1 MEGANGSSMTLITA
15 NEFVEQEIDKR
26 AEALEDRFQADVLAF
41 SGPLLSG
48 ADDVLRDV
56 IEAREAEREKL
67 CVVLTTPGGYID
79 VVHRIVD
86 LLRHH
91 YAHVEFVVPNYAFSA
106 GTILAM
112 SGDAIWMDYY
122 SRLGP
127 IDPQVEIDG
136 QMLPALGY
144 LVRYERLI
152 EKAQNGELTT
162 VEAELVISGFD
173 QAELYAYE
181 QARELSVYLLKLWL
195 ANYKFRNWEIT
206 ETSQEEVT
214 QEMREERAEFIA
226 RELSDTEKWHSHGH
240 GISMEV
246 LRRDLNLKI
255 DDFGADRDLNAR
267 VSAYYKLLDDYQK
280 KLRVEAIHARGRFT
294 PIHARG

>member
-1 MEGANGSSMTLITA
+1 MTLTTA
-15 NEFVEQEIDKR
+15 NEFVEQEIDRR
-26 AEALEDRFQADVLAF
+26 AESLEDHFKSDVLAF
-41 SGPLLSG
+41 SGPLLFG

-56 IEAREAEREKL
+56 IETRETERERL

-79 VVHRIVD
+79 VVHRIVG

-152 EKAQNGELTT
+152 EKAQKGELTT
-162 VEAELVISGFD
+162 VEAELVVSGFD
-173 QAELYAYE
+173 QAVLYAYE
-181 QARELSVYLLKLWL
+181 QARELSVSLLKLWL
-195 ANYKFRNWEIT
+195 ANYKFKNWEIT

-214 QEMREERAEFIA
+214 QKMREERAEYIA

-246 LRRDLNLKI
+246 LRRDLKLEI

-267 VSAYYKLLDDYQK
+267 IAAYYKLLDDYQK
-280 KLRVEAIHARGRFT
+280 KRGVEAIHVRGRFT
-294 PIHARG
+294 PILAHS

>member
-1 MEGANGSSMTLITA
+1 MELTTA
-15 NEFVEQEIDKR
+15 NEFIERELDKR
-26 AEALEDRFQADVLAF
+26 AESLESRFEADVLAI
-41 SGPLLSG
+41 SGPLLLG
-48 ADDVLRDV
+48 VDDVLRDV
-56 IEAREAEREKL
+56 VESHEPKNEKL

-86 LLRHH
+86 LFRHH

-127 IDPQVEIDG
+127 IDPQIEIDG

-152 EKAQNGELTT
+152 EKAREGELTT
-162 VEAELVISGFD
+162 VEAELLVSGFD
-173 QAELYAYE
+173 QAVLYAYE
-181 QARELSVYLLKLWL
+181 QARELSVSLLKLWL
-195 ANYKFRNWEIT
+195 TSYKFRDWTFSES
-206 ETSQEEVT
+206 SQKEVT
-214 QEMREERAEFIA
+214 QEMREERAEYIA
-226 RELSDTEKWHSHGH
+226 RELSNTEKWHSHGH

-246 LRRDLNLKI
+246 LRRDLKLKI
-255 DDFGADRDLNAR
+255 DDFGEDGELNSR
-267 VSAYYKLLDDYQK
+267 IGAYYKLLDDYQK
-280 KLRVEAIHARGRFT
+280 KLGVEAIHMRGRFT
-294 PIHARG
+294 PLHMHG

>member
-1 MEGANGSSMTLITA
+1 MTLTTA

-26 AEALEDRFQADVLAF
+26 AESLEDRFKSDVLAF
-41 SGPLLSG
+41 SGPLLFG

-56 IEAREAEREKL
+56 IETRETERERL

-79 VVHRIVD
+79 VVHRIVG

-127 IDPQVEIDG
+127 IDPQVEIEG

-152 EKAQNGELTT
+152 EKAQKGELTT
-162 VEAELVISGFD
+162 VEAELVVSGFD
-173 QAELYAYE
+173 QAVLYAYE
-181 QARELSVYLLKLWL
+181 QARELSVSLLKLWL
-195 ANYKFRNWEIT
+195 ANYKFKNWEIT

-214 QEMREERAEFIA
+214 QKMREERAEYIA

-246 LRRDLNLKI
+246 LRRDLKLKI
-255 DDFGADRDLNAR
+255 DDFGADRDLNTRIA
-267 VSAYYKLLDDYQK
+267 AYYKLLDDYQRK
-280 KLRVEAIHARGRFT
+280 RGVEAIHVRGRFT
-294 PIHARG
+294 PIHTHS

>member
-1 MEGANGSSMTLITA
+1 MTLTTA

-26 AEALEDRFQADVLAF
+26 AESLEDRFKADVLAF
-41 SGPLLSG
+41 SGPLLFG

-56 IEAREAEREKL
+56 IETRETERERL

-79 VVHRIVD
+79 VVHRIVG

-127 IDPQVEIDG
+127 IDPQVEIEG

-152 EKAQNGELTT
+152 EKAQKGELTT
-162 VEAELVISGFD
+162 VEAELVVSGFD
-173 QAELYAYE
+173 QAVLYAYE
-181 QARELSVYLLKLWL
+181 QARELSVSLLKLWL
-195 ANYKFRNWEIT
+195 ANYKFKNWEIT

-214 QEMREERAEFIA
+214 QKMREERAEYIA

-246 LRRDLNLKI
+246 LRRDLKLKI

-267 VSAYYKLLDDYQK
+267 IAAYYKLLDDYQK
-280 KLRVEAIHARGRFT
+280 KRGVEAIHVRGRFT
-294 PIHARG
+294 PIHAHS

>member
-1 MEGANGSSMTLITA
+1 MTLTTA
-15 NEFVEQEIDKR
+15 NEFVEQKIDKR
-26 AEALEDRFQADVLAF
+26 AESLEDRFKSDVLAF
-41 SGPLLSG
+41 SGPLLFG

-56 IEAREAEREKL
+56 IETRETERERL

-79 VVHRIVD
+79 VVHRIVG

-152 EKAQNGELTT
+152 EKAQKGELTT
-162 VEAELVISGFD
+162 VEAELVVSGFD
-173 QAELYAYE
+173 QAALYAYE
-181 QARELSVYLLKLWL
+181 QARELSVSLLKLWL
-195 ANYKFRNWEIT
+195 ANYKFKNWEIT
-206 ETSQEEVT
+206 ETSQ
-214 QEMREERAEFIA
+214 
-226 RELSDTEKWHSHGH
+226 
-240 GISMEV
+240 
-246 LRRDLNLKI
+246 
-255 DDFGADRDLNAR
+255 
-267 VSAYYKLLDDYQK
+267 
-280 KLRVEAIHARGRFT
+280 
-294 PIHARG
+294 

>member
-1 MEGANGSSMTLITA
+1 MTLTTA

-26 AEALEDRFQADVLAF
+26 AESLEDHFKSDVLAF
-41 SGPLLSG
+41 SGPLLFG

-56 IEAREAEREKL
+56 IETRETERERL

-79 VVHRIVD
+79 VVHRIVG

-152 EKAQNGELTT
+152 EKAQKGELTT
-162 VEAELVISGFD
+162 VEAELVVSGFD
-173 QAELYAYE
+173 QAVLYAYE
-181 QARELSVYLLKLWL
+181 QARELSVSLLKLWL
-195 ANYKFRNWEIT
+195 ANYKFKNWKIT

-214 QEMREERAEFIA
+214 QKMREERAEYIA

-246 LRRDLNLKI
+246 LRRDLKLKI

-267 VSAYYKLLDDYQK
+267 VVAYYKLLDDYQK
-280 KLRVEAIHARGRFT
+280 NRGVEAIHVRGRFT
-294 PIHARG
+294 PVLAHS

>member
-1 MEGANGSSMTLITA
+1 MTLTTA
-15 NEFVEQEIDKR
+15 NEFIERELDKR
-26 AEALEDRFQADVLAF
+26 AESLERRFEADVLAF

-48 ADDVLRDV
+48 TDDVLRDV
-56 IEAREAEREKL
+56 VESHEPKSEKL

-86 LLRHH
+86 LFRHH
-91 YAHVEFVVPNYAFSA
+91 YAHVEFVIPNYAFSA

-127 IDPQVEIDG
+127 IDPQIEIDG

-152 EKAQNGELTT
+152 EKAQKGELTA
-162 VEAELVISGFD
+162 VEAGLLVSGFD
-173 QAELYAYE
+173 QAALYAYE
-181 QARELSVYLLKLWL
+181 QARELSVFLLKLWL
-195 ANYKFRNWEIT
+195 ASYKFRNWKVT
-206 ETSQEEVT
+206 ETSQTEVT
-214 QEMREERAEFIA
+214 QEVREERAERIA
-226 RELSDTEKWHSHGH
+226 RDLSDTEKWHSHGH

-246 LRRDLNLKI
+246 LRRDIKLKI
-255 DDFGADRDLNAR
+255 DDFGADECLNSR
-267 VSAYYKLLDDYQK
+267 IGAYYKLLDDYQ
-280 KLRVEAIHARGRFT
+280 RNRGVEAIHMRGRFT
-294 PIHARG
+294 PMHAHG

>member
-1 MEGANGSSMTLITA
+1 MTLTTA
-15 NEFVEQEIDKR
+15 NEFVEQEIDRR
-26 AEALEDRFQADVLAF
+26 AESLEDRFKADVLAF
-41 SGPLLSG
+41 SGPLLFG

-56 IEAREAEREKL
+56 IETRETERERL

-79 VVHRIVD
+79 VVHRIVG

-127 IDPQVEIDG
+127 IDPQVEIEG

-152 EKAQNGELTT
+152 EKAQKGELTT
-162 VEAELVISGFD
+162 VEAELVVSGFD
-173 QAELYAYE
+173 QAVLYAYE
-181 QARELSVYLLKLWL
+181 QARELSVSLLKLWL
-195 ANYKFRNWEIT
+195 ANYKFKNWEIT

-214 QEMREERAEFIA
+214 QKMREERAEYIA

-246 LRRDLNLKI
+246 LRRDLKLKI

-267 VSAYYKLLDDYQK
+267 IAAYYKLLDDYQK
-280 KLRVEAIHARGRFT
+280 KRGVEAIHVRGRFT
-294 PIHARG
+294 PIHAHN

>member
-1 MEGANGSSMTLITA
+1 MTLTTA

-41 SGPLLSG
+41 SGPLLFG

-56 IEAREAEREKL
+56 IETREAEREKL

-79 VVHRIVD
+79 VVHRVVD

-127 IDPQVEIDG
+127 IDPQVEIEG

-173 QAELYAYE
+173 QAVLYAYE
-181 QARELSVYLLKLWL
+181 QARELSVSLLKLWL

-206 ETSQEEVT
+206 ETSQKEVT
-214 QEMREERAEFIA
+214 QKMREERAEYIA

-246 LRRDLNLKI
+246 LRRDPKLKI

-280 KLRVEAIHARGRFT
+280 KRGVEAIHARGRFT
-294 PIHARG
+294 PIHVHG

>member
-1 MEGANGSSMTLITA
+1 MTPTTA
-15 NEFVEQEIDKR
+15 NEFIERELDRR
-26 AEALEDRFQADVLAF
+26 AESLGRRFDADVLAI

-48 ADDVLRDV
+48 ADDVLRDIV
-56 IEAREAEREKL
+56 ESREAKSEKL
-67 CVVLTTPGGYID
+67 CVVLTTSGGYIE

-86 LLRHH
+86 LFRHH

-112 SGDAIWMDYY
+112 SGNAIWMDYY

-127 IDPQVEIDG
+127 IDPQIEIDG

-152 EKAQNGELTT
+152 EKARRGELTT
-162 VEAELVISGFD
+162 AEAGLLVAGFD
-173 QAELYAYE
+173 QAALYAYE
-181 QARELSVYLLKLWL
+181 QARELSVFLLKLWL
-195 ANYKFRNWEIT
+195 TSYKFRNWKVT
-206 ETSQEEVT
+206 ETSRTEVT
-214 QEMREERAEFIA
+214 HKMREERTECIA

-246 LRRDLNLKI
+246 LRRDLRLKI
-255 DDFGADRDLNAR
+255 DDFGADGELN
-267 VSAYYKLLDDYQK
+267 SLIGAYYKLLNDHQK
-280 KLRVEAIHARGRFT
+280 NLGPEAMYIHTAGYFT
-294 PIHARG
+294 PVE

>member
-1 MEGANGSSMTLITA
+1 MTLTTA
-15 NEFVEQEIDKR
+15 NEFVEQEIDRR
-26 AEALEDRFQADVLAF
+26 AESLEDRFKADVLAF
-41 SGPLLSG
+41 SGPLLFG

-56 IEAREAEREKL
+56 IETRETERERL

-79 VVHRIVD
+79 VVHRIVG

-152 EKAQNGELTT
+152 EKAQKGELTT
-162 VEAELVISGFD
+162 VEAELVVSGFD
-173 QAELYAYE
+173 QAVLYAYE
-181 QARELSVYLLKLWL
+181 QARELSVSLLKLWL
-195 ANYKFRNWEIT
+195 ANYKFKNWEIT

-214 QEMREERAEFIA
+214 QKMREERAEYIA

-246 LRRDLNLKI
+246 LRRDLKLEV

-267 VSAYYKLLDDYQK
+267 IAAYYKLLDDYQK
-280 KLRVEAIHARGRFT
+280 KRGVEAIHVRGRFT
-294 PIHARG
+294 PIHAHN